1 MSNITAISSSGVDVG
16 YEYSTYI
23 LGAMFVT
30 SEILPLLKGKSN
42 GLLHAV
48 LCLIR
53 GSKCLLDN
61 VEAQVEGQIN
71 RQADLSKNPAAEP

>member
-1 MSNITAISSSGVDVG
+1 MSNTTATVDIG

-23 LGAMFVT
+23 LGAMFIT

-53 GSKCLLDN
+53 GSKCLLEN
-61 VEAQVEGQIN
+61 VEEQV
-71 RQADLSKNPAAEP
+71 QAKLEKSSELPKNPVAEP

>member
-1 MSNITAISSSGVDVG
+1 MSNITALATSGVDVG

-48 LCLIR
+48 LCLIQ
-53 GSKCLLDN
+53 GSKCLLEN
-61 VEAQVEGQIN
+61 VEEQV
-71 RQADLSKNPAAEP
+71 QAKIDALPKNPAAEP

>member
-1 MSNITAISSSGVDVG
+1 MSNTTAISGVDVG

-61 VEAQVEGQIN
+61 VEAKVEGQIN
-71 RQADLSKNPAAEP
+71 SQTGMPKNPVAEP

>member
-1 MSNITAISSSGVDVG
+1 MSNTTIVSGVPVE

-42 GLLHAV
+42 GLLHAL

-61 VEAQVEGQIN
+61 VEAKVEGQIN
-71 RQADLSKNPAAEP
+71 RQEELSKNPAAEP

>member
-1 MSNITAISSSGVDVG
+1 MSNITTTGVDIG

-42 GLLHAV
+42 GLLHAL

-61 VEAQVEGQIN
+61 VEEQVKGRIDANTQT
-71 RQADLSKNPAAEP
+71 SPA

>member
-1 MSNITAISSSGVDVG
+1 MSNTTAISGVDVG

-71 RQADLSKNPAAEP
+71 RQTGMPKNPVADP

>member
-1 MSNITAISSSGVDVG
+1 MSNTTAISSSGVDVG

-61 VEAQVEGQIN
+61 VEATVEGQIN
-71 RQADLSKNPAAEP
+71 SQTGLPKNPVAEP